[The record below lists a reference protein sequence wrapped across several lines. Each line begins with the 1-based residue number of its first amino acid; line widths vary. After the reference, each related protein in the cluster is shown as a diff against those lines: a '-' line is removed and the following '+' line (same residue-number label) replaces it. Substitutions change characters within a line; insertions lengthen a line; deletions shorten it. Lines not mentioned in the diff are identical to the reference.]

1 MARHRRYHGLDI
13 VPGLS
18 GITSGFKGSVRG
30 MDVFYGV
37 LAALATHFGVKWTIA
52 KLASSGTTMPD
63 FVVRFS
69 PLISGLLAGVIVG
82 FAGPKLKIVSRE
94 HVKGVAL
101 GALMTGAA
109 VVALQELKT
118 QFPLLADLSDVRLA
132 GIILEDPALQGLLMS
147 DRNTV
152 PQLGA
157 APGYVQTNFADL
169 AAAGSDEAEELS
181 Y

>member
-30 MDVFYGV
+30 TDVLYGV
-37 LAALATHFGVKWTIA
+37 AAALATHFGVKWAMA
-52 KLASSGTTMPD
+52 KLAASGTTMPD

-69 PLISGLLAGVIVG
+69 PVISGLLVGVLVG
-82 FAGPKLKIVSRE
+82 VAGPKIKIVRE
-94 HVKGVAL
+94 HGKGIVL
-101 GALMTGAA
+101 GALVTGGAI
-109 VVALQELKT
+109 VALQELKT
-118 QFPLLADLSDVRLA
+118 QFPVLADLSDVRLA

-147 DRNTV
+147 DR
-152 PQLGA
+152 GA
-157 APGYVQTNFADL
+157 MPALQGAPGYVQTNFADL
-169 AAAGSDEAEELS
+169 AAAGSDEQEELS